1 MLTLNIL
8 QQPPFNLTLEQARDF
23 MQLAEKLGL
32 TLDGF
37 LQGKEF
43 TPKSG
48 AYTEESQALIVQEL
62 IAAFDR
68 SFKDKTPAQDK
79 TYTATAGAPGVG
91 KSTFI
96 EQLIDG
102 STELQK
108 AIYVDPDREA
118 LRHMHLYKTMSSEI
132 NGETAY
138 DTYRAASNFICN
150 LLLVWALYHGYSVV
164 HGTTS
169 TSERVA
175 KTLLPGIKDQGYKI
189 NIHVLFANAEAR
201 KAALEHRIT
210 NQNFYQNTPLDAKG
224 KVAPVFIRIQDAF
237 LAYADTIVMYYNT
250 GKYWL
255 CQNAQES
262 TLLLI
267 KFAAYSR
274 IVVDGIKLASNKE
287 HIIAR
292 LKSDAQQELLPGAL
306 DDTIRMIDSWDT
318 LSSTHTAQASSVSDE
333 HKDPDVVA
341 KDTEENAARTFL
353 PSFNRYTAAAA
364 TLAVV
369 AAGAAIYAAKQYYD
383 NQSTLPT
390 LTPAP

>member
-8 QQPPFNLTLEQARDF
+8 QQPPFNLTAEQANNF

-37 LQGKEF
+37 LQGSEF
-43 TPKSG
+43 KPKSG
-48 AYTEESQALIVQEL
+48 SYSEETQGLIVQEL
-62 IAAFDR
+62 ITAFDR
-68 SFKDKTPAQDK
+68 SFKDKQPVQDK

-96 EQLIDG
+96 EQQIE
-102 STELQK
+102 SSKELQQ
-108 AIYVDPDREA
+108 AVYVDPDREA
-118 LRHMHLYKTMSSEI
+118 LRHMSLYKDMSSTI

-150 LLLVWALYHGYSVV
+150 FLFVWALFHGYSVV

-175 KTLLPGIKDQGYKI
+175 KTLLPGIKELGYKI
-189 NIHVLFANAEAR
+189 NIHVLFASAAAR
-201 KAALEHRIT
+201 TAALQHRIV

-224 KVAPVFIRIQDAF
+224 KVAPVFARIQDAF

-255 CQNAQES
+255 CNNAKES
-262 TLLLI
+262 ALLLV
-267 KFAAYSR
+267 KFAGYNRA
-274 IVVDGIKLASNKE
+274 VTDEIKLASNKS
-287 HIIAR
+287 HTIAK
-292 LKSDAQQELLPGAL
+292 LKQDAQQEQSGGAL
-306 DDTIRMIDSWDT
+306 DNTIGMIDSWQLFT
-318 LSSTHTAQASSVSDE
+318 YAPTATEPKVCDSDAAQTQV
-333 HKDPDVVA
+333 D
-341 KDTEENAARTFL
+341 NAANPSTARSFL
-353 PSFNRYTAAAA
+353 PSFNRYTAVAA

-369 AAGAAIYAAKQYYD
+369 AAGAAIYAAKQHYE
-383 NQSTLPT
+383 NQSTGPT
-390 LTPAP
+390 LTP